1 MFEDF
6 MSVEDLAKYVGVGLS
21 TVRTWIEK
29 GDLPSRKQGCH
40 HWIHKSH
47 TEKVK
52 DYVERKKGHK
62 LFWIEGDSK

>member
-6 MSVEDLAKYVGVGLS
+6 MSAVDLAKYAGVS
-21 TVRTWIEK
+21 SATVRSWIEK
-29 GDLPSRKQGCH
+29 GDLPSFKHGCY

-47 TEKVK
+47 AEKVK
-52 DYVERKKGHK
+52 DYVGRKKGHK